1 MSGMWSALQW
11 SNPWWLLLVLLPLP
25 LLFWRPRLAQLPRL
39 EQFIQR
45 HLWAKVL
52 SAPLQTNKRRQ
63 QISFLIIW
71 LLLSIALAGPFLVKQ
86 DKQQLEQLAAN
97 IVVIID
103 ISPSMGVEDVA
114 PSRLERSKKLLT
126 DFSHSL
132 EQHRLALIAFSAN
145 AYTVLPLSHDTQAFR
160 HFLNQLD
167 PSLAYV
173 TGSNLSRALRLAQH
187 SLDVKDSAGH
197 SISGLVLLISDGE
210 IHDPEALPT
219 AANLNQAG
227 HKLITLG
234 IGTEQGGPVPLAAG
248 RLVRQNG
255 KILTSQLQRAT
266 LQSLAQ
272 VGGGQYFDLQPEA
285 WSEIETEIG
294 MLQQSIYQTEIKT
307 QMGQPLF
314 PIFIF
319 LALMILFW
327 QGLNRP
333 RGLAM
338 LFVSFLFIHTQP
350 ADAAPWNEAKGL
362 EQLQSHDNLGALQT
376 YGQLQNYV
384 GLMGQGVAAYR
395 LQEWQAALTAFQLAY
410 NLADNNQDKARAA
423 YNQGNALT
431 QLQQID
437 QAIASFELAIQLQR
451 SYPRAAHNLLLLNK
465 TKQEWGGGQKQA
477 AQQQPR
483 PGPNQTDES
492 MDTGAGADADA
503 DNNPLSGQSEQGARI
518 SKTDGQ
524 QSGDRE
530 KQDATLSE
538 SLAQWSQMDKLS
550 IQPPAQA
557 WQQYRNLKEDNQTM
571 LQRRF
576 EIEDK
581 RVSGLVEQKP
591 W

>member
-1 MSGMWSALQW
+1 MSGVWSALQW
-11 SNPWWLLLVLLPLP
+11 SNPWWLLLALLPLP
-25 LLFWRPRLAQLPRL
+25 LLFWQPRLAQLPRL

-52 SAPLQTNKRRQ
+52 STPLQINRRQQ
-63 QISFLIIW
+63 QISFMIIW
-71 LLLSIALAGPFLVKQ
+71 ILLSIALAGPFLVTQ
-86 DKQQLEQLAAN
+86 DKQQIEQLAAN
-97 IVVIID
+97 IVVIMD

-114 PSRLERSKKLLT
+114 PNRLERGKKLLT
-126 DFSHSL
+126 DFSQSL

-173 TGSNLSRALRLAQH
+173 TGSNLSRALRLAQQ

-219 AANLNQAG
+219 AASLNQAS

-255 KILTSQLQRAT
+255 KILTSQLQRST

-294 MLQQSIYQTEIKT
+294 MLQQSIYQSEIKT

-319 LALMILFW
+319 LALLILFW
-327 QGLNRP
+327 HGLNRP
-333 RGLAM
+333 QGLAM
-338 LFVSFLFIHTQP
+338 LIGPFLFIHTHP

-362 EQLQSHDNLGALQT
+362 EQLQNHDNLGALQT
-376 YGQLQNYV
+376 YSQLQNYI

-395 LQEWQAALTAFQLAY
+395 LQEWQAAFTAFHLAY
-410 NLADNNQDKARAA
+410 KLADINQD
-423 YNQGNALT
+423 
-431 QLQQID
+431 
-437 QAIASFELAIQLQR
+437 
-451 SYPRAAHNLLLLNK
+451 
-465 TKQEWGGGQKQA
+465 
-477 AQQQPR
+477 
-483 PGPNQTDES
+483 
-492 MDTGAGADADA
+492 
-503 DNNPLSGQSEQGARI
+503 
-518 SKTDGQ
+518 
-524 QSGDRE
+524 
-530 KQDATLSE
+530 
-538 SLAQWSQMDKLS
+538 
-550 IQPPAQA
+550 
-557 WQQYRNLKEDNQTM
+557 
-571 LQRRF
+571 
-576 EIEDK
+576 
-581 RVSGLVEQKP
+581 
-591 W
+591 